1 MRIMS
6 LVLGFALLPVGS
18 HIAAAEV
25 RTYGDWTVNL
35 SAEQTAV
42 YSRTG
47 TEGGSTLSE
56 VCTLSDGRCTWSLV
70 TDTPCE
76 QSHSYHLVGNT
87 NFGAARLRL
96 TCEERVDENSYRY
109 LFTSSNDLEALLKGS
124 GEVGFAVPMPNDD
137 INVLRFSLAG
147 ESDAMSMA
155 ESYAITHTVAGNQK
169 GATIRN

>member
-1 MRIMS
+1 MRIVL
-6 LVLGFALLPVGS
+6 LVLGLALSSVAS
-18 HIAAAEV
+18 HTAAADV
-25 RTYGDWTVNL
+25 RIFGDWTVDL
-35 SAEQTAV
+35 SADKTTV
-42 YSRTG
+42 YATTGSDVGSRLG
-47 TEGGSTLSE
+47 E
-56 VCTLSDGRCTWSLV
+56 VCTLSDGHCTWSLV
-70 TDTPCE
+70 IDTPCE

-96 TCEERVDENSYRY
+96 KCDERVDENSYRY